1 LTIEIFT
8 DGSTSPRNPG
18 YGGAASVILFNDQV
32 IINADYI
39 NRRVTSNYTELT
51 AIKRAMEVY
60 KETIGD
66 MDEEVILYSDSNYS
80 LGVIAGEYAPR
91 KNRQIIQEIIK
102 LRNTF
107 NNIRYFWIRS
117 HRNISS
123 AKDEKTRKIIDWNN
137 KVDNIAGI
145 TAKKGKKFSYS
156 ETMSIKKFREG
167 FITIKR

>member
-1 LTIEIFT
+1 MAIEIFT

-66 MDEEVILYSDSNYS
+66 MDEEVINFFHKKVYLKVYLLLIN
-80 LGVIAGEYAPR
+80 
-91 KNRQIIQEIIK
+91 K
-102 LRNTF
+102 LCFF
-107 NNIRYFWIRS
+107 NHEF
-117 HRNISS
+117 
-123 AKDEKTRKIIDWNN
+123 
-137 KVDNIAGI
+137 
-145 TAKKGKKFSYS
+145 F
-156 ETMSIKKFREG
+156 
-167 FITIKR
+167 